1 MQTIVLRLHIDQPIP
16 NGEEGERIINAYI
29 DELAKTN
36 GTLSWTSVD
45 WDGLEIVDETDNG
58 ETIDGRLDG
67 HS

>member
-29 DELAKTN
+29 DELAKTD

-45 WDGLEIVDETDNG
+45 WDGLEIDET
-58 ETIDGRLDG
+58 EHRLDG

>member
-1 MQTIVLRLHIDQPIP
+1 MRTIVLRLHIDQPIP

-36 GTLSWTSVD
+36 GTLSWTDVD
-45 WDGLEIVDETDNG
+45 WDGLEIIDGTDNS

>member
-1 MQTIVLRLHIDQPIP
+1 MQTVSIRLHIDQPIP
-16 NGEEGERIINAYI
+16 NGKAGERIINAYI

-36 GTLSWTSVD
+36 GTLSWTDVD
-45 WDGLEIVDETDNG
+45 WDGLEIVDGKDNG

>member
-1 MQTIVLRLHIDQPIP
+1 MRTIVLRLHIDQPIP

-36 GTLSWTSVD
+36 GTLSWTDVD
-45 WDGLEIVDETDNG
+45 WDGLEIIDGTDNS
-58 ETIDGRLDG
+58 EPTDGRLDG